1 MKKLLF
7 LLVALPIFM
16 HAWAQQQPQSLTIE
30 EAVSA
35 AEKNNAAV
43 QQAELDEKIAQAR
56 YRQSKAIYLPQ
67 VGISYTAVTTN
78 NPLNAFGMKLQ
89 QKMITQN
96 DFNPVLLN
104 NPDATPDFSANLS
117 LQQPLINLDMN
128 YQRKA
133 AGKQVEMYQMASVR
147 TKEYLGFE
155 TRKAYLQLQLANDAV
170 KVLEEANA
178 TAKAVFG
185 STENYFNQ
193 GMIQKSDLLNVKVY
207 QGNIETQLSQAQ
219 LNVANAADYLSLLM
233 GAKQGTVYQ
242 LSTPEI
248 TPAAAEIAN
257 SFPATRADFKAMEKG
272 IESYDL
278 MITATKKSYL
288 PRLNAFANYQ
298 LNDNRML
305 GFGAGSYL
313 AGVQLSWD
321 IFKGNRVKES
331 MAIQKLE
338 KSKLQQK
345 LQQEKDQS
353 QLAINQSQRN
363 LAQAKIQLQQQAV
376 SVEQAEEALRVTRNR
391 YAQGLITTNDV
402 LMAQTQLSQQ
412 KLMKAQANFQAQLAT
427 ISLQFFTATTK

>member
-1 MKKLLF
+1 
-7 LLVALPIFM
+7 
-16 HAWAQQQPQSLTIE
+16 
-30 EAVSA
+30 
-35 AEKNNAAV
+35 
-43 QQAELDEKIAQAR
+43 
-56 YRQSKAIYLPQ
+56 
-67 VGISYTAVTTN
+67 
-78 NPLNAFGMKLQ
+78 
-89 QKMITQN
+89 
-96 DFNPVLLN
+96 
-104 NPDATPDFSANLS
+104 
-117 LQQPLINLDMN
+117 
-128 YQRKA
+128 
-133 AGKQVEMYQMASVR
+133 
-147 TKEYLGFE
+147 
-155 TRKAYLQLQLANDAV
+155 
-170 KVLEEANA
+170 
-178 TAKAVFG
+178 
-185 STENYFNQ
+185 
-193 GMIQKSDLLNVKVY
+193 
-207 QGNIETQLSQAQ
+207 
-219 LNVANAADYLSLLM
+219 
-233 GAKQGTVYQ
+233 